1 MSKSEQ
7 IGQISKLELSDINEK
22 LRTIQ
27 RLLDGIFSNF
37 GKEYLTNYLNNQRH
51 DLNDRHTLGDIVPHD
66 SILNLTDV
74 NIVRFKDN
82 ENKVLKITND
92 GIGIDVD
99 KATAVVE
106 AGNGINVNDD
116 DADNIAE
123 VKLGNLTVETH
134 TADYTLVNPDDFFRV
149 HIFDCSS
156 SDLKCSLP
164 SVSSIDLGLWVVIV
178 RTGSYVLE
186 IDAADSDLIVDG
198 FGITCTDYL
207 YDFCSFSPILLTSTQ
222 WGVGPDNFGRWGTI

>member
-1 MSKSEQ
+1 LSKSEQ
-7 IGQISKLELSDINEK
+7 IGQLSKLELTEINEK

-27 RLLDGIFSNF
+27 RLLDGVFSNF

-51 DLNDRHTLGDIVPHD
+51 DVTARHTLGTVIPHD
-66 SILNLTDV
+66 SILSLIDV
-74 NIVRFKDN
+74 DIIRFKDN

-92 GIGIDVD
+92 GVAVD
-99 KATAVVE
+99 ADGVTSVVE

-134 TADYTLVNPDDFFRV
+134 TADYALINPDDFFRV

-156 SDLKCSLP
+156 QDLVCTLP
-164 SVSSIDLGLWVVIV
+164 SVDADDLGLWVTIV
-178 RTGSYVLE
+178 RVGSYVLQ
-186 IDAADSDLIVDG
+186 IDGVIIDG
-198 FGITCTDYL
+198 VGITCTDYL
-207 YDFCSFSPILLTSTQ
+207 YDYCSFSPILLTATQ
-222 WGVGPDNFGRWGTI
+222 WGVGPNNFGRWGTV